1 MSSTE
6 CVSKPVPIV
15 TGTTSQTP
23 PNLLEMDSQEFAE
36 FTALFRYD
44 DFNTVAQA
52 CPLDIVNKTN
62 SDFKTTNNTIQMN
75 TKDNFSCRGM
85 FSFNPHFSDN

>member
-1 MSSTE
+1 
-6 CVSKPVPIV
+6 VSKPVPIV

-62 SDFKTTNNTIQMN
+62 SDFKATNNTIQMD
-75 TKDNFSCRGM
+75 TKTISHVVECLVSILIFRITEM
-85 FSFNPHFSDN
+85 